1 MLDVLTVADV
11 RGFPM
16 AKIVVADDDADIRD
30 LVVFKLQQSGHEVVA
45 VGDGAAAV
53 EAVRVNLPDLV
64 VLDVMM
70 PGMSGIEACRALRLD
85 AEMAAIPVILLTAR
99 AQEADIAEGFSAGAD
114 DYVVKPFSPRELA
127 SRVDAVLSRSGA

>member
-1 MLDVLTVADV
+1 
-11 RGFPM
+11 M

-30 LVVFKLQQSGHEVVA
+30 LVVFKLEQSGHDVVP

-53 EAVRVNLPDLV
+53 SACRDHAADLA

-70 PGMSGIEACRALRLD
+70 PGMSGLEACRELRADPSL
-85 AEMAAIPVILLTAR
+85 AGIPVIMLTAR
-99 AQEADIAEGFSAGAD
+99 AQETDIELGFNVGAD

-127 SRVDAVLSRSGA
+127 SRVAAVLERSP

>member
-1 MLDVLTVADV
+1 
-11 RGFPM
+11 M

-30 LVVFKLQQSGHEVVA
+30 LVVFKLEQSGHEVVP

-53 EAVRVNLPDLV
+53 SACRAHAADLA

-70 PGMSGIEACRALRLD
+70 PGMSGLEACR
-85 AEMAAIPVILLTAR
+85 EMRADPTLAAIPVILLTAR
-99 AQEADIAEGFSAGAD
+99 AQESDIEVGFNVGAD

-127 SRVDAVLSRSGA
+127 SRVAAVLERSP

>member
-1 MLDVLTVADV
+1 
-11 RGFPM
+11 M

-30 LVVFKLQQSGHEVVA
+30 LVVFKLEQSGHDVVA

-53 EAVRVNLPDLV
+53 DACRDSVPDLA

-70 PGMSGIEACRALRLD
+70 PGMTGFDACRALRADPAL
-85 AEMAAIPVILLTAR
+85 AGIPVILLTAR
-99 AQEADIAEGFSAGAD
+99 AQEADIEQGFSAGAD

-127 SRVDAVLSRSGA
+127 SRVATVLERSGA

>member
-1 MLDVLTVADV
+1 V
-11 RGFPM
+11 

-45 VGDGAAAV
+45 VGDGLAAV
-53 EAVRVNLPDLV
+53 EACKLSTPDLV

-70 PGMSGIEACRALRLD
+70 PGMSGIDACRALRLD
-85 AEMAAIPVILLTAR
+85 PAMARIPVILLTAR
-99 AQEADIAEGFSAGAD
+99 AQEADIEQGFSAGAD

-127 SRVDAVLSRSGA
+127 SRVTAVLQRSGG